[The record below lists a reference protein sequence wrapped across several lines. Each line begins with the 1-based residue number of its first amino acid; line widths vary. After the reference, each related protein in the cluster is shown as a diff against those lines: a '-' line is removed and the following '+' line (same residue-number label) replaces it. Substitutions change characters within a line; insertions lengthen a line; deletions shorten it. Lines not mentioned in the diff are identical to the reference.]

1 MEDTISWMSLSLSM
15 REMWLV
21 EPGSENRLAMVVQTT
36 KAICKVVENEK
47 VATTRLK
54 GENNYK

>member
-1 MEDTISWMSLSLSM
+1 
-15 REMWLV
+15 MWLV
-21 EPGSENRLAMVVQTT
+21 EPGSENRLAMAVQRTET
-36 KAICKVVENEK
+36 IRKVVENEK